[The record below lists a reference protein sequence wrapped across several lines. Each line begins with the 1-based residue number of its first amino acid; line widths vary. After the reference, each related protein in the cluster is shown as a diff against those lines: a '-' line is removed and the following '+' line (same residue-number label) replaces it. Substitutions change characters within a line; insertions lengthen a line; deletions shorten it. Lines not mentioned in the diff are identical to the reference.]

1 MSGLWQHADAGGQQ
15 VGATQVASTATIAI
29 SLLFTF
35 SQLLRGVHTRLIQ
48 VPVMAKMR
56 RVLPLLI
63 LAIVRSHRPT
73 ELKRQHDHQED
84 GNPAAHDSEYIGW
97 KVNTLEPVSV
107 K

>member
-1 MSGLWQHADAGGQQ
+1 M
-15 VGATQVASTATIAI
+15 GATQVASTATIAI

-73 ELKRQHDHQED
+73 ELKRQHEHQED
-84 GNPAAHDSEYIGW
+84 GDPAAHGFEYI
-97 KVNTLEPVSV
+97 EQS
-107 K
+107 